1 MKTKPSI
8 YPAGATNA
16 NWFSMFNAVSFQ
28 ITLGSPMILYAKS
41 LGATATVLGI
51 IAAMGPLLTTAQI
64 PAARHLGRVGYRRFI
79 LMGWGSRTIFIFL
92 IAAVPLLAF
101 LNNPGKI
108 EVIVFAL
115 FVFNLLRGISSG
127 AWLPWLTD
135 LIPQDVRGRFL
146 SRDQLF
152 MHFGSLVSLTL
163 SALILRGNAHPWQFS
178 LVFVISACGGVA
190 SLLFLNRIPDIP
202 AHETINK
209 SNMRVPW
216 REIVAHPPFFR
227 LVVFNGLFAFT
238 AGSLGVF
245 TVAFMKARIGYSESR
260 ILYLTTLTFVGA
272 MITLPLIGRVLD
284 RVGSKPILRLSLAV
298 YALLILGWALLASG
312 VIAPSLVLI
321 GALQFVAG
329 IAGPNF
335 NLANVRITM
344 NTMPQMGRSHFFA
357 IFSVISSLM
366 LGLGPLLWGVCLDAI
381 GSHRASWGGL
391 EWNKFSVF
399 YFTLLALNLVTLLL
413 AAALHEQPVHG
424 ERIDPR
430 DTVFQGNLKRMSRFW
445 QR

>member
-16 NWFSMFNAVSFQ
+16 NWFSLFNAVSFQ
-28 ITLGSPMILYAKS
+28 ISLGSPMILYAKS

-51 IAAMGPLLTTAQI
+51 VAAMGPLLTTAQI
-64 PAARHLGRVGYRRFI
+64 PAARHLGRIGYRRFV

-92 IAAVPLLAF
+92 IAAVPLMAF
-101 LNNPGKI
+101 LNNLGKI
-108 EVIVFAL
+108 AVVVFSL

-152 MHFGSLVSLTL
+152 MHVGSLVALML
-163 SALILRGNAHPWQFS
+163 SGLILHGNAHPWQFS

-216 REIVAHPPFFR
+216 REIVAYPPFLR
-227 LVVFNGLFAFT
+227 LVIFNGLFAFT

-245 TVAFMKARIGYSESR
+245 TVAFLKARIGYSESR

-272 MITLPLIGRVLD
+272 LMTLPLIGRVLD
-284 RVGSKPILRLSLAV
+284 RIGSKPILRLSLAV
-298 YALLILGWALLASG
+298 YALIVLAWALLASG
-312 VIAPSLVLI
+312 VIAPSLILI
-321 GALQFVAG
+321 AGLHFAAG

-366 LGLGPLLWGVCLDAI
+366 LGLGPLLWGICLDAI
-381 GSHRASWGGL
+381 GAHRTAWGAL
-391 EWNKFSVF
+391 EWNKFSIF
-399 YFTLLALNLVTLLL
+399 YFSLLALNVATLFL
-413 AAALHEQPVHG
+413 AAALHEQPMHG
-424 ERIDPR
+424 ARVDPR
-430 DTVFQGNLKRMSRFW
+430 DTMFQASLKRLSRFW